1 MEYIYNMEIV
11 FNIVAFI
18 LGALVLYFTAYMKV
32 KGKNKALI
40 EDVSRLEEEKQKV
53 IKEHTLDVEKRKY
66 QYESKRQEFTKYF
79 HLLDEFH
86 SRCNSAFV
94 EKFQPITTAFFDSY
108 LDENEKEQHQTLVKY
123 NEDVHLLFLEL
134 NSEQLKL
141 KSETNSIRLIA
152 SPKVDELLNTLEAHI
167 EQATDLSTEM
177 LKFMATPTYITDNST
192 VEPYQQEV
200 AELGNSVIVL
210 QNQLRNQMK
219 QELDEI

>member
-1 MEYIYNMEIV
+1 MEIV

-18 LGALVLYFTAYMKV
+18 LGALVLYLTAYMKV

-40 EDVSRLEEEKQKV
+40 EDVARLEEEKQKV

-86 SRCNSAFV
+86 NRCNTAFV
-94 EKFQPITTAFFDSY
+94 EKFQPITTAFYDSY
-108 LDENEKEQHQTLVKY
+108 LDENEQEQYQALVKY

-134 NSEQLKL
+134 NSEQIKL
-141 KSETNSIRLIA
+141 KTETNSIRLIA
-152 SPKVDELLNTLEAHI
+152 SPRVDELLDTLETQI
-167 EQATDLSTEM
+167 EQATNLSTEM
-177 LKFMATPTYITDNST
+177 IKFMATPTYISDNST

-200 AELGNSVIVL
+200 AELGMSVIDL
-210 QNQLRNQMK
+210 RNKLRNQMK
-219 QELDEI
+219 LELDEI